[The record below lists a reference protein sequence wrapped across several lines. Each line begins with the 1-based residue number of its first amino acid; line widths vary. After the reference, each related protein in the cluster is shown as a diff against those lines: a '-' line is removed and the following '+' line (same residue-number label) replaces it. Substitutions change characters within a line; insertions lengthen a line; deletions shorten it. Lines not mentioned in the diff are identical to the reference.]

1 MGPIGYPET
10 LVTTNQRVV
19 TSQKNEDHISVL
31 LADAMHNVAPT
42 MPGGTNILGQTVS
55 R

>member
-19 TSQKNEDHISVL
+19 TSQKSEDHISVL
-31 LADAMHNVAPT
+31 SADAMHNVAPT
-42 MPGGTNILGQTVS
+42 MLGGTNLRGQAVS
-55 R
+55 Q

>member
-1 MGPIGYPET
+1 MGPIGYPEA
-10 LVTTNQRVV
+10 LVTTNQRIV
-19 TSQKNEDHISVL
+19 TSPKNKDHISVL

-42 MPGGTNILGQTVS
+42 MPGVTNILGQAVS